1 VQDNQ
6 SFSSKGVLRGL
17 HYQTGI
23 YAQAKLVRVLSGEVL
38 DVVVDLRPESVT
50 YRRFGG
56 TFCRKPKA
64 VLYQEALWFCGT

>member
-6 SFSSKGVLRGL
+6 SFSSKGVLRVAL
-17 HYQTGI
+17 PNLFTLK
-23 YAQAKLVRVLSGEVL
+23 AKLVRVLSGEVL

-50 YRRFGG
+50 RFGG

-64 VLYQEALWFCGT
+64 VFCTRLCTWFCGT